1 MPYLAGV
8 RRFDSSISNLTNFTS
23 VIASD
28 VDSKIGPNIRHGP
41 HQGAQKSTSVT
52 PEPINDSNVASVACS
67 IAIFCS
73 FLVDISQECIIIPTK
88 CKGNHKMNNIIY
100 LDSAASALK
109 SESVIA
115 AECDFL
121 RHDYANAGRG
131 ICARASN
138 VDDMVANARERV
150 ARFINARP
158 DQIVFTSGTTDGMN
172 RIVHI
177 INDCVCGT
185 GIKNKTVMVSDLDH
199 HSARLPFELLYDSDL
214 CKIVLCPMDDKYNL
228 MCSDLPRADV
238 FVITAMSNV
247 MGMAQ
252 DVAGLIAAARRK
264 NPDVITVVDAAQYV
278 VHNEIDVQKW
288 DCDFMCFSAHKIG
301 ADTGL
306 GIMYMKNPER
316 WVSPDKFGGGMIS
329 KITGSAVEHNVCFQ
343 WESAPAKFEAGTLP
357 LTQIIGLPAAIDC
370 LSANRPNLDL
380 IKYLYDRLSKNPRIK
395 IITPRDS
402 ALFTFYI
409 DGMHILD
416 FGASVGA
423 RRVCLRVGNMCASW
437 IHKCLGVAGTARI
450 SVGPWNTMDDVVRGA
465 DIIESVVK

>member
-1 MPYLAGV
+1 
-8 RRFDSSISNLTNFTS
+8 
-23 VIASD
+23 
-28 VDSKIGPNIRHGP
+28 
-41 HQGAQKSTSVT
+41 
-52 PEPINDSNVASVACS
+52 
-67 IAIFCS
+67 
-73 FLVDISQECIIIPTK
+73 
-88 CKGNHKMNNIIY
+88 MNNIIY

-138 VDDMVANARERV
+138 VDNMVANARERV
-150 ARFINARP
+150 AQFINARP

-177 INDCVCGT
+177 INDCVCGA

-247 MGMAQ
+247 MGVAQ
-252 DVAGLIAAARRK
+252 DVTELIAAARRK

-278 VHNEIDVQKW
+278 VHDEIDVQKW

-306 GIMYMKNPER
+306 GVMYMKNPER

-329 KITGSAVEHNVCFQ
+329 KITGSAIEHNVTFQ

-357 LTQIIGLPAAIDC
+357 VTQIIGLPAAMDY

-380 IKYLYDRLSKNPRIK
+380 IKYLYDRLSENARIK
-395 IITPRDS
+395 IITSRDA
-402 ALFTFYI
+402 ALLTFYI

-416 FGASVGA
+416 FGALVGA
-423 RRVCLRVGNMCASW
+423 RGLCLRVGNMCASW
-437 IHKCLGVAGTARI
+437 IHKALGVAGTARI
-450 SVGPWNTMDDVVRGA
+450 SVGSTNTMDDAVRAA

>member
-1 MPYLAGV
+1 
-8 RRFDSSISNLTNFTS
+8 
-23 VIASD
+23 
-28 VDSKIGPNIRHGP
+28 
-41 HQGAQKSTSVT
+41 
-52 PEPINDSNVASVACS
+52 
-67 IAIFCS
+67 
-73 FLVDISQECIIIPTK
+73 
-88 CKGNHKMNNIIY
+88 MNNIIY

-177 INDCVCGT
+177 INDCVWGT

-228 MCSDLPRADV
+228 MCSDLSRADV

-252 DVAGLIAAARRK
+252 DVAELIAAARKK

-329 KITGSAVEHNVCFQ
+329 KITGSAVEHNVMFQ
-343 WESAPAKFEAGTLP
+343 WENAPAKFEAGTLP
-357 LTQIIGLPAAIDC
+357 LTQIIGLPAAIDY

-395 IITPRDS
+395 IITPRD
-402 ALFTFYI
+402 ATLLTFYV

-416 FGASVGA
+416 FGALVGA
-423 RRVCLRVGNMCASW
+423 RGLCLRVGNMCASW
-437 IHKCLGVAGTARI
+437 IHRALGVAGTARI
-450 SVGPWNTMDDVVRGA
+450 SVGSMNTMNDVMRAA

>member
-1 MPYLAGV
+1 
-8 RRFDSSISNLTNFTS
+8 
-23 VIASD
+23 
-28 VDSKIGPNIRHGP
+28 
-41 HQGAQKSTSVT
+41 
-52 PEPINDSNVASVACS
+52 
-67 IAIFCS
+67 
-73 FLVDISQECIIIPTK
+73 
-88 CKGNHKMNNIIY
+88 MNNIIY

-150 ARFINARP
+150 AQFINARP

-247 MGMAQ
+247 MGVAQ
-252 DVAGLIAAARRK
+252 DVAELIAAARRK

-329 KITGSAVEHNVCFQ
+329 KITGSVVEHNVMFQ
-343 WESAPAKFEAGTLP
+343 WENAPAKFEAGTLP
-357 LTQIIGLPAAIDC
+357 LTQIIGLPAAIDY
-370 LSANRPNLDL
+370 LSANRPDLDL

-395 IITPRDS
+395 IITPRD
-402 ALFTFYI
+402 ATLLTFYV

-416 FGASVGA
+416 FGALVGA
-423 RRVCLRVGNMCASW
+423 RGLCLRVGNMCASW
-437 IHKCLGVAGTARI
+437 IHRALGVAGTARI
-450 SVGPWNTMDDVVRGA
+450 SVGSMNTMNDVMRAA

>member
-1 MPYLAGV
+1 
-8 RRFDSSISNLTNFTS
+8 
-23 VIASD
+23 
-28 VDSKIGPNIRHGP
+28 
-41 HQGAQKSTSVT
+41 
-52 PEPINDSNVASVACS
+52 
-67 IAIFCS
+67 
-73 FLVDISQECIIIPTK
+73 
-88 CKGNHKMNNIIY
+88 MNNIIY

-109 SESVIA
+109 PESVIA

-138 VDDMVANARERV
+138 VDDMVAKAR
-150 ARFINARP
+150 ARAAQFINARP

-247 MGMAQ
+247 MGVAQ
-252 DVAGLIAAARRK
+252 DVAGLIATARRK

-278 VHNEIDVQKW
+278 VHDEVDVQKW

-329 KITGSAVEHNVCFQ
+329 KITGSAVEHNVMFQ
-343 WESAPAKFEAGTLP
+343 WENAPAKFEAGTLP
-357 LTQIIGLPAAIDC
+357 VTQIIGLPAAMDY

-380 IKYLYDRLSKNPRIK
+380 IKYLYDRLSENARIK
-395 IITPRDS
+395 IITSRDA
-402 ALFTFYI
+402 ALLTFYI

-416 FGASVGA
+416 FGALVGA
-423 RRVCLRVGNMCASW
+423 RGLCLRVGNMCASW
-437 IHKCLGVAGTARI
+437 IHKALGVAGTARI
-450 SVGPWNTMDDVVRGA
+450 SVGSTNTMDDAVRAA

>member
-1 MPYLAGV
+1 
-8 RRFDSSISNLTNFTS
+8 
-23 VIASD
+23 
-28 VDSKIGPNIRHGP
+28 
-41 HQGAQKSTSVT
+41 
-52 PEPINDSNVASVACS
+52 
-67 IAIFCS
+67 
-73 FLVDISQECIIIPTK
+73 
-88 CKGNHKMNNIIY
+88 MNNIIY

-109 SESVIA
+109 PESVIA

-177 INDCVCGT
+177 IGDPVCGT

-214 CKIVLCPMDDKYNL
+214 CKIVLCPMDEKYNL

-252 DVAGLIAAARRK
+252 DVAGLIAAARKK

-329 KITGSAVEHNVCFQ
+329 KITGSAVEHNVMFQ
-343 WESAPAKFEAGTLP
+343 WESAPTKFEAGTLP
-357 LTQIIGLPAAIDC
+357 LTQIIGLPAAIDY
-370 LSANRPNLDL
+370 LSANRPDLDL

-395 IITPRDS
+395 IITSRD
-402 ALFTFYI
+402 ATLLTFYV
-409 DGMHILD
+409 DGIHILD
-416 FGASVGA
+416 FGALVGA
-423 RRVCLRVGNMCASW
+423 RGLCLRVGNMCASW
-437 IHKCLGVAGTARI
+437 IHRALGVAGTARI
-450 SVGPWNTMDDVVRGA
+450 SVGSMNTMNDVMRAA

>member
-1 MPYLAGV
+1 
-8 RRFDSSISNLTNFTS
+8 
-23 VIASD
+23 
-28 VDSKIGPNIRHGP
+28 
-41 HQGAQKSTSVT
+41 
-52 PEPINDSNVASVACS
+52 
-67 IAIFCS
+67 
-73 FLVDISQECIIIPTK
+73 
-88 CKGNHKMNNIIY
+88 MNNIIY

-138 VDDMVANARERV
+138 VDNMVANARERV

-177 INDCVCGT
+177 IGDPVCGT

-278 VHNEIDVQKW
+278 VHDEIDVQKW

-329 KITGSAVEHNVCFQ
+329 KITGSAVEHNVMFQ

-357 LTQIIGLPAAIDC
+357 LTQIIGLPAAIDY
-370 LSANRPNLDL
+370 LSANRPDLDL

-395 IITPRDS
+395 IITSRD
-402 ALFTFYI
+402 ATLLTFYV

-416 FGASVGA
+416 FGALVGA
-423 RRVCLRVGNMCASW
+423 RGLCLRVGNMCASW
-437 IHKCLGVAGTARI
+437 IHRALGVAGTARI
-450 SVGPWNTMDDVVRGA
+450 SVGSMNTMNDVMRAA

>member
-1 MPYLAGV
+1 
-8 RRFDSSISNLTNFTS
+8 
-23 VIASD
+23 
-28 VDSKIGPNIRHGP
+28 
-41 HQGAQKSTSVT
+41 
-52 PEPINDSNVASVACS
+52 
-67 IAIFCS
+67 
-73 FLVDISQECIIIPTK
+73 
-88 CKGNHKMNNIIY
+88 MNNIIY

-150 ARFINARP
+150 APFINARP

-247 MGMAQ
+247 MGVAQ
-252 DVAGLIAAARRK
+252 DVAGLIAAKKKK

-278 VHNEIDVQKW
+278 VHDEIDVQKW

-329 KITGSAVEHNVCFQ
+329 KITGSAVEHNVMFQ
-343 WESAPAKFEAGTLP
+343 WENAPAKFEAGTLP
-357 LTQIIGLPAAIDC
+357 LTQIIGLPAAIDY
-370 LSANRPNLDL
+370 LSANRPDLDL

-395 IITPRDS
+395 IITPRD
-402 ALFTFYI
+402 ATLLTFYV

-416 FGASVGA
+416 FGALVGA
-423 RRVCLRVGNMCASW
+423 RGLCLRVGNMCASW
-437 IHKCLGVAGTARI
+437 IHRALGVAGTARI
-450 SVGPWNTMDDVVRGA
+450 SVGSMNTMNDVMRAA